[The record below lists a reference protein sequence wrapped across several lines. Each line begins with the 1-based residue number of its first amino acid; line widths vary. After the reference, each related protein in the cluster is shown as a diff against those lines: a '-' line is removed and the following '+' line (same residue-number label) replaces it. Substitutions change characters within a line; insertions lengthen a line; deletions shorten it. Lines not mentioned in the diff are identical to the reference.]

1 MMIES
6 LKILFEDSSTDMI
19 SIETFWLGD
28 NC

>member
-1 MMIES
+1 MKIES
-6 LKILFEDSSTDMI
+6 LKILFEELSNDMI